1 MVGVSRG
8 DVVLCNFNPVTG
20 TEQAGVRPAVV
31 VQVDQANAK
40 SLHTIVVPFTSKIR
54 SVLLPSHA
62 YVPAGAGGLTQDS
75 VALCEQVRVI
85 DGQRIIK
92 VLGHLDPPQLADVE
106 KAMRAI
112 LGL

>member
-8 DVVLCNFNPVTG
+8 DVVQCNFNPAVG
-20 TEQAGVRPAVV
+20 TEQAGVRPALVL
-31 VQVDQANAK
+31 QVDQANAK
-40 SLHTIVVPFTSKIR
+40 SPHTIVVPFTSKIR
-54 SVLLPSHA
+54 SALLPSHA

-75 VALCEQVRVI
+75 VTLCEQVRVI
-85 DGQRIIK
+85 DGRRIIK
-92 VLGHLDPPQLADVE
+92 VLGHLDPAHLADVE